1 MVNPLFLAI
10 YHLCDDIMDMLVNKY
25 GAYVY
30 IKDDHNNTLLHI
42 AAIRGETPLHK
53 ACLQD
58 YVIGITM
65 IKALKYRANVNA
77 QDNE

>member
-42 AAIRGETPLHK
+42 AAIRGNFDT
-53 ACLQD
+53 
-58 YVIGITM
+58 VM
-65 IKALKYRANVNA
+65 FF
-77 QDNE
+77 